1 MSLSQ
6 KIRRD
11 LLRIFIIQTNFLDR
25 IKRLISE
32 FNILSNSKYTDVL
45 DVINH
50 KYLNEFDK
58 FLIRPKVSS
67 ITENKGTKVG
77 INIIQFFNNLNNEN
91 LELYLH
97 GSHADETVTNYS
109 DIDVSIFIKNIS
121 ADNLLKIRADII
133 ATNNFIK
140 KLDLDSHHSIFL
152 NLADDKNYYPESFM
166 PISVLNK
173 SIFNP
178 AYQLNISKTRF
189 CYDIT
194 LDNFYNISNNTL
206 KLINDLNDFNSKNL
220 KLIISQYFMVIILY
234 EQICNDNFD
243 DKRSI
248 FLKIQENEKLLN
260 KYKAFLLCSKIRES
274 WPKQENYNTFGI
286 SKIFLSNIKNDV
298 LYFQKEIEKSIN
310 FKKVLD
316 LIC

>member
-1 MSLSQ
+1 MSNTYLKKAFNIKIITEFRKLSLSQ

-11 LLRIFIIQTNFLDR
+11 LLRIFIIQPHLLDKIR
-25 IKRLISE
+25 SLITE
-32 FNILSNSKYTDVL
+32 FNILSHSRYTDIL

-50 KYLNEFDK
+50 SYLNQFDN
-58 FLIRPKVSS
+58 FLKKPKVSS
-67 ITENKGTKVG
+67 INENKGTKVG
-77 INIIQFFNNLNNEN
+77 TKIIEFFNKLNNEN

-121 ADNLLKIRADII
+121 ADDLLKIRADIFAI
-133 ATNNFIK
+133 NNFIK

-173 SIFNP
+173 SISNP
-178 AYQLNISKTRF
+178 AYQLNIFNTRF
-189 CYDIT
+189 SYDIT
-194 LDNFYNISNNTL
+194 MDNFYNISNNTL
-206 KLINDLNDFNSKNL
+206 KLINNLNDFNSKNL

-248 FLKIQENEKLLN
+248 FLKIQDNEKLLN
-260 KYKAFLLCSKIRES
+260 KYKAFLLCSEIRKS
-274 WPKQENYNTFGI
+274 WPKQENFNIFGI
-286 SKIFLSNIKNDV
+286 
-298 LYFQKEIEKSIN
+298 
-310 FKKVLD
+310 
-316 LIC
+316 